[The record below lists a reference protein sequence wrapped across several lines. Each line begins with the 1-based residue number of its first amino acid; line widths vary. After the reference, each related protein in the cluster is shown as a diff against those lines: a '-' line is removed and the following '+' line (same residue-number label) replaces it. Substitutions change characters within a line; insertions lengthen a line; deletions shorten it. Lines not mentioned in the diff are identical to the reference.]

1 MNFLRNDELPGLR
14 EFLVNNPTA
23 QYWQP
28 HEDGVP
34 AWNKGI
40 SASEETKKKM
50 SKSHKKRNLTKEYFS
65 KIGRAKPSAETKK
78 KMSDAR
84 RAYWAKKHELQ

>member
-14 EFLVNNPTA
+14 EVLANTATA
-23 QYWQP
+23 QYWDP
-28 HEDGVP
+28 HDEGVP

-50 SKSHKKRNLTKEYFS
+50 SKSARERGMPNAS
-65 KIGRAKPSAETKK
+65 KMGRAKPSAEAKK
-78 KMSDAR
+78 KMSEAR